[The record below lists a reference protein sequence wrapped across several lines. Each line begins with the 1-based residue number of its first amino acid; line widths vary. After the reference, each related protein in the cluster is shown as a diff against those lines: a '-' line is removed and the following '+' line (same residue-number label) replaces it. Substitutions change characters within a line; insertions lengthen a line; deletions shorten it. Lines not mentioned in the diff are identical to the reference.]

1 MALPA
6 TALAEAVTITV
17 CAVPGVKLSVAGC
30 AVTPLGS
37 PAIAT
42 FTVAVNPFAGTAFKL
57 ICCPPPP
64 GTSETLAG
72 KTVRLK
78 SATGGGAETPTATA
92 AEWLRPPDVP
102 ANVTMALAAAELAE
116 ALTVIVC
123 AVPGV
128 KLSEAGCAVT
138 PLGSPAIATFTMPV
152 NPLAG
157 TAFTLICCPPPPGAS
172 ETLAGVAVRLKS
184 PGGGAGVEPPPQETS
199 RSRPK
204 KLIPRAALS
213 AQALISKPRA
223 EPRPSSTGFYVQP
236 GLGCSS

>member
-1 MALPA
+1 MAFAA
-6 TALAEAVTITV
+6 TALAEAVTVTV

-37 PAIAT
+37 PVIAT
-42 FTVAVNPFAGTAFKL
+42 FTTPVNPFAGTAFTL

-72 KTVRLK
+72 NAGRLK
-78 SATGGGAETPTATA
+78 SAIGGGAATATATA
-92 AEWLRPPDVP
+92 AEWLKAPDVP
-102 ANVTMALAAAELAE
+102 ANVTMTLPATAFAE
-116 ALTVIVC
+116 ALTVTVC

-128 KLSEAGCAVT
+128 KLSVAGCAVT
-138 PLGSPAIATFTMPV
+138 PLGSPVIATFTVPV

-157 TAFTLICCPPPPGAS
+157 TAFTLICCPPPPGTS

-184 PGGGAGVEPPPQETS
+184 PAAGAGVEPPPQETS

-213 AQALISKPRA
+213 EQALISNPCA
-223 EPRPSSTGFYVQP
+223 
-236 GLGCSS
+236 